1 MVGWKFWKKKG
12 NKSSKSRVY
21 FSIDTTT
28 PSETKKIDIEIEA
41 YAPYEDLIEKAKEMA
56 ER

>member
-1 MVGWKFWKKKG
+1 MVDWKFWEKKKDAP
-12 NKSSKSRVY
+12 KKSRVY

-41 YAPYEDLIEKAKEMA
+41 NAPYEDLIEKAKEMA

>member
-1 MVGWKFWKKKG
+1 MGWKFWKKKDE
-12 NKSSKSRVY
+12 SSKSRVF

-41 YAPYEDLIEKAKEMA
+41 YAPYEDLMA
-56 ER
+56 EAKRWPKDD

>member
-1 MVGWKFWKKKG
+1 LVGWKFWKKKG